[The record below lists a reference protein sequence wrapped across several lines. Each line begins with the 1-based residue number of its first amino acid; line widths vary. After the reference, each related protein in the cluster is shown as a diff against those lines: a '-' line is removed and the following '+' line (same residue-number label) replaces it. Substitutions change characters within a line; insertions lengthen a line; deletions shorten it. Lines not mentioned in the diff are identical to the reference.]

1 MNQGESFGMQKFSSI
16 CGLRISVAHL
26 GEKPQSGWWDTA
38 FLNQIGFRYLGLV
51 YPKTTASACIT
62 STTEA
67 ACRVHDER
75 IGKGRVGHLFR
86 LSLEAETKLKAEL
99 AKLTTADLAVLCSPE
114 AASRFLDE
122 LAVRMKGP
130 EGVGPIQIGPL
141 KDMETEKGL
150 QRLAAVYAA
159 GFKSGK
165 PVFPY
170 FA

>member
-1 MNQGESFGMQKFSSI
+1 MQKFSSI
-16 CGLRISVAHL
+16 CGLRIAVAHL

-62 STTEA
+62 SASEA

-86 LSLEAETKLKAEL
+86 LSLETETKLKAEL
-99 AKLTTADLAVLCSPE
+99 AKLTTADLAEFCSPG
-114 AASRFLDE
+114 AASRFLEEFAARVKAPDT
-122 LAVRMKGP
+122 
-130 EGVGPIQIGPL
+130 VGPIQIGSL
-141 KDMETEKGL
+141 KEMETEKGL
-150 QRLAAVYAA
+150 QRLAAAYAA
-159 GFKSGK
+159 GFKSSK
-165 PVFPY
+165 PIFPY